1 MVAAAKGVSMHTM
14 SLAPGIAF
22 LFQLAGVVHKPS
34 LAAPVQ
40 KMVAT
45 GLHAVPPVTVMV
57 AEAEALAGVGLVS
70 FSVTLAVFVIEPT
83 AVAVAVRETEAVA
96 PFAKV
101 PRLHATIVGLGTQVP
116 WLGVAETN
124 VRPAGSTSVNVTPV
138 ELEGPLLVTVIVK
151 VTVVP

>member
-70 FSVTLAVFVIEPT
+70 FSATVAVLVIEPA
-83 AVAVAVRETEAVA
+83 AVAVTVMETEAVA
-96 PFAKV
+96 PLASV
-101 PRLHATIVGLGTQVP
+101 PRLHVTVDEPTGMQGP
-116 WLGVAETN
+116 WLAVAETS
-124 VRPAGSTSVNVTPV
+124 VSPAGSTSVTVTPV
-138 ELEGPLLVTVIVK
+138 EFDGPLL
-151 VTVVP
+151 